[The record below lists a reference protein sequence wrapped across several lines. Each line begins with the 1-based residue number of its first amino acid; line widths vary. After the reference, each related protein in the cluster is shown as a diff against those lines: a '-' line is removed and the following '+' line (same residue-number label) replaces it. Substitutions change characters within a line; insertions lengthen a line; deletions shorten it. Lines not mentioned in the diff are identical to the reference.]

1 MSLTGIVSSNGY
13 LSLTGQ
19 PSISIISQPSQNKYF
34 KKLNY
39 LKKYLNDTFVQPL
52 LIRDLEYIK
61 QNKYNFSYLNEQ
73 LLRYKHLDPE
83 EVELYLQIV
92 RFAQEAVVVMQKNE
106 ELEEKMMGD
115 MMMGII
121 THVPTIILKPEFEIY
136 KTFFGTPPNGKFDI
150 EAVKTIRTILK
161 NNLGSNYEVI
171 KLLLLDIYHEPNK
184 QTIGN
189 FTYDIPFRKERNNY
203 IEEKN
208 HYLGND
214 YTLN

>member
-1 MSLTGIVSSNGY
+1 MSLTGVVNCGF

-19 PSISIISQPSQNKYF
+19 SNLSIVGQQPHNKYV
-34 KKLNY
+34 KKLNH

-52 LIRDLEYIK
+52 LVRDLEYIK

-73 LLRYKHLDPE
+73 LLKYKHLNPE

-115 MMMGII
+115 MMMGIV
-121 THVPTIILKPEFEIY
+121 THVPAIILKPEFEIY

-150 EAVKTIRTILK
+150 EAVKTIRTILS
-161 NNLGSNYEVI
+161 NNLGSNYDVI
-171 KLLLLDIYHEPNK
+171 KRLLLEIYEEPNK

-189 FTYDIPFRKERNNY
+189 FTYAVPFRKQNDDYTEER
-203 IEEKN
+203 N

-214 YTLN
+214 YTLD

>member
-1 MSLTGIVSSNGY
+1 MSLTGIVNPLGY

-19 PSISIISQPSQNKYF
+19 STQSIINQQPHGKYI
-34 KKLNY
+34 KKLNN

-61 QNKYNFSYLNEQ
+61 QNKYNFTYLNEQ
-73 LLRYKHLDPE
+73 LLKYKHLDPD

-121 THVPTIILKPEFEIY
+121 THVPAIILKPEFEIY

-150 EAVKTIRTILK
+150 EAVKTIRTLLL
-161 NNLGSNYEVI
+161 NNLGVNYDVI
-171 KLLLLDIYHEPNK
+171 KMLLLDIYEEPDK
-184 QTIGN
+184 RKVGN
-189 FTYDIPFRKERNNY
+189 FEYAIPFRKQNDDYTEER
-203 IEEKN
+203 N

-214 YTLN
+214 YTLD